1 MALSNQVLKYNH
13 VLIQRSGI
21 SDDGTK
27 SKPFDLTSGLQ
38 FTKYYE
44 SLTSPVITMTMTC
57 RFDVDMVNG
66 LPIRGG
72 EMIAIDMD
80 TLAGNFKFGKVDSD
94 GKITPGSGELYV
106 YKVADVKQPAT
117 AQEFTLHITSLEHFS
132 NETSRCM
139 KRYKSSTI
147 DEHVRD
153 ILKNTLRVGDE
164 KIAVIEKVNNS
175 YEFIGNTKKP
185 FHVIQWLCPK
195 SVDSS
200 KSNVSGSGKKGKAV
214 GTVGFLFYENQN
226 GFNFR
231 SLNSLVSRTKIGAS
245 NANAKIQGS
254 EIHGPYI
261 YRGNN
266 ASRNLYNLDENYVIS
281 EFYVNKNIDMRK
293 ALSVGQFASSTI
305 FFNPINQLFSVY
317 NYKLSDNLEERLG
330 NKEEKTKTEEVV
342 KLRDHVS
349 RLFAR
354 VSDHGAMGIGE
365 LGLEYSGRDFADQAK
380 AAARYNNL
388 FAQSLNIQVPL
399 NTNLKVGDIINCEF
413 PKLRGRTTKEMDRG
427 NESASGNYLISALQ
441 HNLKPNACETT
452 LHLIRDSYGY
462 FPVKS
467 SENEPVSSGNDK
479 IQPFPVRREDGKY
492 TTTGTNSILPLG
504 GV

>member
-1 MALSNQVLKYNH
+1 MALANQTLKYTH
-13 VLIQRSGI
+13 VLIQPTNV
-21 SDDGTK
+21 DDEGQK
-27 SKPFDLTSGLQ
+27 SKAVDLTSGLQ
-38 FTKYYE
+38 FTNYYE
-44 SLTSPVITMTMTC
+44 SLTSPVITIFMRC
-57 RFDVDMVNG
+57 RFPMDVVNA

-72 EMIAIDMD
+72 EMIAIELE
-80 TLAGNFKFGKVDSD
+80 TLAGTFKFGRVGED
-94 GKITPGSGELYV
+94 GRIVPGSGELYV
-106 YKVADVKQPAT
+106 YKVADIIQPAT
-117 AQEFTLHITSLEHFS
+117 AQEFSLHITSLEHFS

-139 KRYKSSTI
+139 KRYKTSTI

-153 ILKNTLRVGDE
+153 ILKNTLLVKDE
-164 KIAVIEKVNNS
+164 KISVIEKVNNS

-214 GTVGFLFYENQN
+214 GTVGFLFYENQK

-231 SLNSLVSRTKIGAS
+231 SLNSLVSRTKIGS
-245 NANAKIQGS
+245 SDANRKIQGS

-266 ASRNLYNLDENYVIS
+266 ASKTLYDLEENFVIS
-281 EFYVNKNIDMRK
+281 EFYVNKNIDMRR
-293 ALSVGQFASSTI
+293 ALTVGQFANSTI

-330 NKEEKTKTEEVV
+330 DKEDKKTDEVV

-365 LGLEYSGRDFADQAK
+365 LGLEFSGRDFADQAK

-388 FAQSLNIQVPL
+388 FSQSLNIQVPL

-413 PKLRGRTTKEMDRG
+413 PQLRNGEAKEIDRM
-427 NESASGNYLISALQ
+427 ASGNYLISALQ
-441 HNLKPNACETT
+441 HHIEPNNSESC

-462 FPVKS
+462 HPIRSFEDESV
-467 SENEPVSSGNDK
+467 SEVDK
-479 IQPFPVRREDGKY
+479 VIEQQTGSKAGKIPGSNNFDF
-492 TTTGTNSILPLG
+492 TTM
-504 GV
+504 

>member
-1 MALSNQVLKYNH
+1 MALANQILKYTH
-13 VLIQRSGI
+13 VLIQPTDI
-21 SDDGTK
+21 DDEGQK
-27 SKPFDLTSGLQ
+27 SRALDLTSGLR
-38 FTKYYE
+38 FTNYYE
-44 SLTSPVITMTMTC
+44 SLTSPVITILMRC
-57 RFDVDMVNG
+57 RFPMDVVNA

-72 EMIAIDMD
+72 EMIAIELE
-80 TLAGNFKFGKVDSD
+80 TLAGTFKFGRVGED
-94 GKITPGSGELYV
+94 GRIVPGSGELYV
-106 YKVADVKQPAT
+106 YKVADIIQPAT
-117 AQEFTLHITSLEHFS
+117 AQEFSLHITSLEHFS

-139 KRYKSSTI
+139 KRYKTSTI

-153 ILKNTLRVGDE
+153 ILKNTLLVKDE
-164 KIAVIEKVNNS
+164 KISVIEKVNNS

-200 KSNVSGSGKKGKAV
+200 KSNVSGSGKQGKAV

-354 VSDHGAMGIGE
+354 VSDHGVMGIGE

-467 SENEPVSSGNDK
+467 SENEPVSSSNDK
-479 IQPFPVRREDGKY
+479 IQPLPVRREDGKY